1 MSKKTKELAINS
13 MMAAMCAVLG
23 YVALDMGS
31 LKVTFESLPILLSAL
46 LFGPAS
52 GMVVGGMGT
61 LIYQLLRYGV
71 SATTALW
78 MLPYIVCGLIVGWY
92 AKRHDFTLT
101 NMQIMGI
108 VIINELLITILNTG
122 VIYVDSK
129 IYGYYTAA
137 LIVGSLVP
145 RLLICVGKAVAFGLV
160 LPGVIRAVHHNV
172 IDYMK

>member
-1 MSKKTKELAINS
+1 MASVESPDLDSGRIMEKKFLYLLQPSISADSST
-13 MMAAMCAVLG
+13 
-23 YVALDMGS
+23 S
-31 LKVTFESLPILLSAL
+31 L
-46 LFGPAS
+46 
-52 GMVVGGMGT
+52 
-61 LIYQLLRYGV
+61 
-71 SATTALW
+71 
-78 MLPYIVCGLIVGWY
+78 
-92 AKRHDFTLT
+92 
-101 NMQIMGI
+101 GI